1 MGNICNSEQRD
12 EQLSNSLKNTYF
24 SENEDQPYAPIK
36 PIIQNKIDRDNSL
49 QIGVCFDKSEI
60 INQEICI
67 QLWEGLVGNPQR
79 QHQREPGDL
88 QKALYTIHKNEPERF
103 AEVLEQ
109 AGGGQIRWFVWK
121 TLLYSC
127 IKYKHQAMKIR
138 QTERL
143 SIVERDVKRTFP
155 SHPFF
160 QLESQ
165 SSQLLSQLLN
175 LVGATFKGIGYTQG
189 MNFILAFML
198 MQSGGNIE
206 QTWSASF
213 LMFYCSKWMLYAI
226 YMTEFPLMRLICSV
240 TKEILKQQDVQLYK
254 HYMKLDIDDSYLLCK
269 WIFTL
274 YLYNIPKQAC
284 LHFWDIIFQNGIF
297 IIASINCQLLISI
310 RTSILS
316 FKNSTQFL
324 EYAQELQQNQICQNY
339 KEIKNNALKTIP
351 QKKIILFCI
360 NSIKDQYEKNSSAQE
375 YFQLLQDNFEKSDFE
390 KKYQNWMENN
400 LQQNSN

>member
-1 MGNICNSEQRD
+1 MGNICNSEQKD
-12 EQLSNSLKNTYF
+12 EQLSNSLKNTYY
-24 SENEDQPYAPIK
+24 SEIEDQPYAPIK
-36 PIIQNKIDRDNSL
+36 PIIQNKIDRENNL

-60 INQEICI
+60 IDQAICI
-67 QLWEGLVGNPQR
+67 QLWEGLVGNPGR
-79 QHQREPGDL
+79 QISGGPGDL

-127 IKYKHQAMKIR
+127 IKQKHKAMKIR

-143 SIVERDVKRTFP
+143 SVVERDVKRTFP
-155 SHPFF
+155 NHPFF

-198 MQSGGNIE
+198 MQSGGNME
-206 QTWSASF
+206 ETWSASF

-240 TKEILKQQDVQLYK
+240 TKEILKEQDVQLYK
-254 HYMKLDIDDSYLLCK
+254 HYMNLDIDDSYLLCK

-284 LHFWDIIFQNGIF
+284 LHFWDIIFQKGIF
-297 IIASINCQLLISI
+297 IMASINCQLLISI
-310 RTSILS
+310 RSSILS
-316 FKNSTQFL
+316 FRNSTQFL

-339 KEIKNNALKTIP
+339 KDIKKNALKTIP
-351 QKKIILFCI
+351 QKKTILLCV
-360 NSIKDQYEKNSSAQE
+360 NSIKDQYEKNVAAQE
-375 YFQLLQDNFEKSDFE
+375 YFQLLIDNLQKSDFE
-390 KKYQNWMENN
+390 KKYQNWMENHIYH
-400 LQQNSN
+400 NSN